1 MTQSIKSKRFL
12 VLTMASFAMLMTT
25 VSYADEDQ
33 SKARILVTG
42 QGAVD
47 IAPDGH
53 SFTDCHT

>member
-1 MTQSIKSKRFL
+1 
-12 VLTMASFAMLMTT
+12 MLMATA
-25 VSYADEDQ
+25 SYADEDK